1 MIYGFIVLFIGAAL
15 LYWIG
20 RRRFNRRNKYGV
32 SQYHSYEHKTV
43 LAVWENI
50 VKLAGQILVLAG
62 LAEQP
67 LKSLWE
73 FVSTNDKSGVRPLLF
88 AFKGILREVCRPPGS
103 GAAVLPRLCSCYRAG
118 QNGSGLVDGI
128 V

>member
-1 MIYGFIVLFIGAAL
+1 MAPDHISRVMIYGFIVLFIGAAL

-62 LAEQP
+62 L
-67 LKSLWE
+67 
-73 FVSTNDKSGVRPLLF
+73 LLT
-88 AFKGILREVCRPPGS
+88 ILGWLNS
-103 GAAVLPRLCSCYRAG
+103 H
-118 QNGSGLVDGI
+118 
-128 V
+128 